1 MCVKSSAAGCSVL
14 SSFRRNHS
22 RAAVS
27 VPPFAV
33 ALITY
38 LHVVGAADDT
48 QPFCSCSV
56 NNLRATASPVNLTQ
70 TWGSE
75 VCRLEK
81 DGMDEGRKSLKSPGL
96 LHIGIGIR
104 IPCGQLMSA
113 GASQRV
119 CHLWCRVDGASR
131 NNWLKSL
138 ASVDTF

>member
-1 MCVKSSAAGCSVL
+1 MCEVL
-14 SSFRRNHS
+14 SSWMLCPVFIRKES
-22 RAAVS
+22 QSGGCVS
-27 VPPFAV
+27 PSLCHGLSHLP
-33 ALITY
+33 TCWGW
-38 LHVVGAADDT
+38 GAAGDI
-48 QPFCSCSV
+48 QPFYSCSV
-56 NNLRATASPVNLTQ
+56 NNLGATASPVNLTQ

-75 VCRLEK
+75 ICCLEK
-81 DGMDEGRKSLKSPGL
+81 DGRDEGRKSLKSPGL
-96 LHIGIGIR
+96 LHIGIR

>member
-1 MCVKSSAAGCSVL
+1 MTPSLSAA
-14 SSFRRNHS
+14 
-22 RAAVS
+22 AAS
-27 VPPFAV
+27 TTSGP
-33 ALITY
+33 
-38 LHVVGAADDT
+38 
-48 QPFCSCSV
+48 QPH
-56 NNLRATASPVNLTQ
+56 LLTQ

-75 VCRLEK
+75 VCHSEK

-96 LHIGIGIR
+96 LHVGIR

-119 CHLWCRVDGASR
+119 CHLWCRVDCASR

>member
-1 MCVKSSAAGCSVL
+1 MCVKSLAAGCSVL
-14 SSFRRNHS
+14 SSFGRNHS
-22 RAAVS
+22 LAAVS

-33 ALITY
+33 ALIPY
-38 LHVVGAADDT
+38 LHVGGVADDT
-48 QPFCSCSV
+48 QPFRSCSV

-81 DGMDEGRKSLKSPGL
+81 DGMDEGRKSLKNPGL
-96 LHIGIGIR
+96 LHIGIR

-119 CHLWCRVDGASR
+119 CHLWCRVDSANR

>member
-14 SSFRRNHS
+14 SSFGRNHS
-22 RAAVS
+22 LVAVS

-38 LHVVGAADDT
+38 LYVVGAADDT
-48 QPFCSCSV
+48 QPFCSV

-75 VCRLEK
+75 VCRSEK

-96 LHIGIGIR
+96 LHVGIR

-113 GASQRV
+113 GASQHV
-119 CHLWCRVDGASR
+119 CHLWCRVDCASR